1 MRYLL
6 DTDWVA
12 DYLQGKEAAQQHID
26 PLLPLGTAISVL
38 TYSEIYQGI
47 LGSYDPP
54 LGKRILRRFLRGV
67 TVLGVTRGVAEVNS
81 AIRLEL
87 DRQKKPYKHRALDL
101 LIAATAVHH
110 HLVLV
115 TRNRRDFQDVP
126 GLSLHP

>member
-1 MRYLL
+1 M
-6 DTDWVA
+6 
-12 DYLQGKEAAQQHID
+12 
-26 PLLPLGTAISVL
+26 
-38 TYSEIYQGI
+38 
-47 LGSYDPP
+47 
-54 LGKRILRRFLRGV
+54 
-67 TVLGVTRGVAEVNS
+67 LGVTRGVAEVNS

-87 DRQKKPYKHRALDL
+87 HRQKKPYKHRALDL